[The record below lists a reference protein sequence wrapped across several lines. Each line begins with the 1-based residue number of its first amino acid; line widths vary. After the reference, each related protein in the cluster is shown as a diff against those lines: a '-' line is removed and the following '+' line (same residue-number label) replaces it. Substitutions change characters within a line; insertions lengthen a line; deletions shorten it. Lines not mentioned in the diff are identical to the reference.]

1 MTAALMMVAL
11 VSGTAFAAKG
21 GNSVNAKL
29 CQGQGYLTQIG
40 SSGQTFASSSD
51 CTSYAAGGGILYTT
65 TPTITAANAP
75 GTFNGGNVY
84 FLHIDGPGWV
94 PNVYTTVTITETW
107 FATPT
112 TYTITKADVP
122 ASYWPQFNTG
132 SAGVLAN
139 DGTIY
144 ENCVD
149 PNGVRRTDS
158 IPYTVIVTDA
168 LGQTSNTASGSFDCG
183 ALQSPQM
190 TITSDSL
197 ANSTNVNVSFAGLY
211 FQPNETITLTE
222 IDEYGIV
229 DTTGYVMPGTTDA
242 QGAITVANGWGSDNC
257 SPDGG
262 TTVLRTDQ
270 PITITFTGSLGDVV
284 KAQGTLACNLLQ

>member
-149 PNGVRRTDS
+149 PTGVRRTDS
-158 IPYTVIVTDA
+158 IPYTVTVTDA
-168 LGQTSNTASGSFDCG
+168 LGQTSNTATGSFECG
-183 ALQSPQM
+183 ALQP
-190 TITSDSL
+190 TL
-197 ANSTNVNVSFAGLY
+197 ALSFQSGTFGGSNVIWYVLTGNGYGSSAPLQTTAVEWGQSFGPYGNLGSSSVAGTFSNSNQFY
-211 FQPNETITLTE
+211 
-222 IDEYGIV
+222 
-229 DTTGYVMPGTTDA
+229 
-242 QGAITVANGWGSDNC
+242 DNC
-257 SPDGG
+257 VNTSNELVKTPVPVTVTVTDGTYSATASG
-262 TTVLRTDQ
+262 FVPCDH
-270 PITITFTGSLGDVV
+270 FTP
-284 KAQGTLACNLLQ
+284 